1 MDSISDGNVTS
12 IKVRR
17 QHVKKQFPY
26 GSYVKDTNLN
36 GHVQMFKTKIWA
48 NGETED
54 EDIVNMFIFALHN
67 IISLW
72 S

>member
-1 MDSISDGNVTS
+1 MDSISDGSVTS

-26 GSYVKDTNLN
+26 PLYVKYINLN
-36 GHVQMFKTKIWA
+36 GHVQVFKTIIWVD
-48 NGETED
+48 GEMED
-54 EDIVNMFIFALHN
+54 ENIVNMFIITLHN